1 MDHHASPSP
10 GSKSLYLAL
19 GIAGA
24 LVGARVADALEFG
37 FLGLGT
43 ITGAILGAAFFIIG
57 WGSYRGPNIAS
68 SKRSSAS
75 CPFGVKN
82 GSGSA

>member
-1 MDHHASPSP
+1 MDHHAPPSP

-19 GIAGA
+19 GIGGA

-43 ITGAILGAAFFIIG
+43 IIGAILGAAFFVIG
-57 WGSYRGPNIAS
+57 WRQLQRP
-68 SKRSSAS
+68 
-75 CPFGVKN
+75 
-82 GSGSA
+82 